1 MIHFFK
7 HPCIQIGLKISV
19 CYLQNTQH
27 YHLSHSNFIADQPLD
42 AGLSQFHTIRKK
54 RLANDRIIDDAA
66 AAKLAEKVLD
76 ALHIGAFEIEGLGYR
91 GGKTDRFPQDKALR
105 TTEAQRAASLKWER
119 ENNEKITVKLR
130 RGKDP
135 GKDQIRAAAAANG
148 QSVNEWI
155 IEAIRDKL

>member
-1 MIHFFK
+1 M
-7 HPCIQIGLKISV
+7 
-19 CYLQNTQH
+19 
-27 YHLSHSNFIADQPLD
+27 
-42 AGLSQFHTIRKK
+42 
-54 RLANDRIIDDAA
+54 
-66 AAKLAEKVLD
+66 
-76 ALHIGAFEIEGLGYR
+76 
-91 GGKTDRFPQDKALR
+91 QDKALR

-135 GKDQIRAAAAANG
+135 GKDQIRAAAATAG

>member
-1 MIHFFK
+1 M
-7 HPCIQIGLKISV
+7 
-19 CYLQNTQH
+19 
-27 YHLSHSNFIADQPLD
+27 
-42 AGLSQFHTIRKK
+42 
-54 RLANDRIIDDAA
+54 
-66 AAKLAEKVLD
+66 
-76 ALHIGAFEIEGLGYR
+76 
-91 GGKTDRFPQDKALR
+91 QDKTLR

-135 GKDQIRAAAAANG
+135 GKDQIRAAAANG

>member
-1 MIHFFK
+1 MRYNKMQKEVQSLEH
-7 HPCIQIGLKISV
+7 
-19 CYLQNTQH
+19 
-27 YHLSHSNFIADQPLD
+27 
-42 AGLSQFHTIRKK
+42 
-54 RLANDRIIDDAA
+54 
-66 AAKLAEKVLD
+66 
-76 ALHIGAFEIEGLGYR
+76 
-91 GGKTDRFPQDKALR
+91 KTLR
-105 TTEAQRAASLKWER
+105 TSDAQRKASLKWER